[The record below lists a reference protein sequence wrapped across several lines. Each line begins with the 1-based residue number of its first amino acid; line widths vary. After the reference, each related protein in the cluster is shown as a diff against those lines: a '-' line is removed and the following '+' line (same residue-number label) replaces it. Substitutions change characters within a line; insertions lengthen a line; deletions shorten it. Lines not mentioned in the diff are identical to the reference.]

1 MTDTPP
7 EQPDRAADEFQG
19 VIEPTAFAPVDEA
32 NIAGKTWLKPASAA
46 FLAVFLVLLTVAWYV
61 FTARSISL
69 QITPAAETLDI
80 RGGLSFK
87 VGDRYL
93 IRTGDYE
100 LFAVTAGYY
109 PLEEPLAVGDSQNQA
124 FQFDLE
130 KLPGKVSFASDPA
143 GAKVVIDGEVV
154 GATPLV
160 DLEVKPGEH
169 KVEITADRYLPNQQS
184 MEVEGRHVQQSLAV
198 ELTPAWSL
206 VTLSSNPPQARI
218 LVDGDEQAATP
229 SSVEVMQGKRR
240 ISLAMT
246 GFKDWHQVLDIL
258 PNTPVQ
264 LPEVVLEAVDGMIR
278 ISSTPSNANV
288 TVDDVFRGKT
298 PIALEIEPG
307 REHNVQLFKS
317 GFQAM
322 KRSVLIESGQERQLA
337 VQLRPVLGEIRVVGK
352 PADASV
358 YVGGVFKGKINSG
371 FSLPTQKQ
379 KLEVRREGYAPHE
392 VVVTPRA
399 GLEQRVSINLKTLE
413 QAKWDS
419 FEPMITAAAG
429 QQLKLFRPTEFTMG
443 ASRREAGR
451 RSNEVLKDIK
461 LTRAFYLSLT
471 EVTNEQFR
479 RSEASHSSGN
489 MKGNSLDGDKQAVVQ
504 VGWEQAALYCNWLS
518 EQESLD
524 KAYEIDAGSVVSF
537 DPAATGYRLPTE
549 AEWAWSARTTRNGNL
564 KYPWGAALP
573 PAQKSGNYA
582 DRSAAFVVG
591 RVVSTYNDDYVV
603 TAPVASFSANSKGLY
618 DLGGNVAEW
627 VNDFYGTSVS
637 LSGASELDP
646 MGPEEGKYHVIRGSS
661 WAHGTVTELRLSY
674 RDYGTEGRNDVGF
687 RVARFVE

>member
-7 EQPDRAADEFQG
+7 EQPGRAADEFQG
-19 VIEPTAFAPVDEA
+19 VIEPAAFAPVDEA
-32 NIAGKTWLKPASAA
+32 SLAGKTWLKPASAA
-46 FLAVFLVLLTVAWYV
+46 FLSVFLVLLTVAWYV
-61 FTARSISL
+61 FTARSVSL

-80 RGGLSFK
+80 KGGLSFK

-100 LFAVTAGYY
+100 LFAVAAGYY
-109 PLEEPLAVGDSQNQA
+109 PLQKPLAVGDSQNQA
-124 FQFDLE
+124 FQFELE
-130 KLPGKVSFASDPA
+130 KLHGKVSFDSDPP
-143 GAKVVIDGEVV
+143 GAKVVIDGELV

-184 MEVEGRHVQQSLAV
+184 MVVEGRHVQQSLAV

-206 VTLSSNPPQARI
+206 VTLSSNPPRARI

-229 SSVEVMQGKRR
+229 SSIEVMQGQHR

-258 PNTPVQ
+258 PNTPIQ

-278 ISSTPSNANV
+278 ISSTPPNANV

-307 REHNVQLFKS
+307 LEHNVQLFKS
-317 GFQAM
+317 GFQAV
-322 KRSVLIESGQERQLA
+322 KRSVLVESGQEQQLA

-379 KLEVRREGYAPHE
+379 KIEVRREGYAPYE
-392 VVVTPRA
+392 VLVTPRA

-419 FEPMITAAAG
+419 FKPLITTAAG

-479 RSEASHSSGN
+479 RFEASHNSGN
-489 MKGNSLDGDKQAVVQ
+489 MKGNSLDGDKQPVVQ

-524 KAYEIDAGSVVSF
+524 EAYDIDAGSVVGF

-564 KYPWGAALP
+564 KYPWGQALP
-573 PAQKSGNYA
+573 PTGKSGNYA

-603 TAPVASFSANSKGLY
+603 TAPVGSFSANTKGLY

-637 LSGASELDP
+637 LSGGSELDP

-687 RVARFVE
+687 RVARFAE